1 MVCLDPLLRPWAKRS
16 TSVCSDVGLADDLD
30 EGPLGAPARLEQPV
44 GEVATLP
51 QLRDGQIDRAG
62 PGVPGPGPVAVSTV
76 SPIFRALPVRS
87 PADRI
92 DFLAHQPLTE
102 ELYHLWQQVC
112 VGFFHL
118 LAKPGE
124 TVHGG
129 VDHRA
134 PPPRVPTDLVEDDA
148 VVFSFNDLQRV
159 ARTPRPRTL
168 LSRDSVKSEPVLPD
182 VRTPTVGLGPSEP
195 P

>member
-1 MVCLDPLLRPWAKRS
+1 MIELLGHLGDPALGDPLDPELPHQALDPTRRDAS
-16 TSVCSDVGLADDLD
+16 EVGLADDLD

-102 ELYHLWQQVC
+102 ELYRSEEHTS
-112 VGFFHL
+112 
-118 LAKPGE
+118 E
-124 TVHGG
+124 
-129 VDHRA
+129 
-134 PPPRVPTDLVEDDA
+134 
-148 VVFSFNDLQRV
+148 LQ
-159 ARTPRPRTL
+159 
-168 LSRDSVKSEPVLPD
+168 SREN
-182 VRTPTVGLGPSEP
+182 
-195 P
+195 